1 MAAYL
6 GQSLFKDNC
15 RAADE
20 RTRALLGCTREK
32 PEYQWLDI
40 YGHTVKGCPRC
51 EVDRTPEVY
60 AYLRWY
66 RFFEMGHMP
75 YPGGLAE
82 QPALLVE
89 AFEIIGEVYGRRKQ
103 A

>member
-20 RTRALLGCTREK
+20 RTRELLGCTREK

-40 YGHTVKGCPRC
+40 QGYEVRGCPKC
-51 EVDRTPEVY
+51 MVDQTPEVY
-60 AYLRWY
+60 VYLRWY
-66 RFFEMGHMP
+66 KMFKKGHLP
-75 YPGGLAE
+75 FAGSLADQPGVMV
-82 QPALLVE
+82 Q
-89 AFEIIGEVYGRRKQ
+89 AFEIIGDVHGSRQ
-103 A
+103 